1 MFDPSKLNI
10 DLDNLD
16 NNNSEKNKK
25 KDTIETNNSSEK
37 KINEENNTSDNNDIL
52 NQIDNEPKYYW
63 LDNIENH
70 ESENNTQET
79 QTPIIK
85 NTVYDINIKSLENIL
100 NLIIEKEYDFVT
112 IEPSDQE
119 IKISFKKDNTEKEV
133 KYIKYPTYTNILL
146 KAKTTSKLVVD
157 NTQEEQ
163 LWNWEIT
170 LKNKIYKLFTKT
182 VPSDYWEKIFLKP
195 IEEKWKKV
203 VKKEKKK
210 TSLWQ
215 IMWFLWGL
223 LFAIL
228 IIWWAFLAF
237 ILLNSSNVADLTFFN
252 NLWVDV
258 WSIKE
263 FTAKLVDFIFVS
275 IIFIETIFL
284 FVFTFK
290 SILTK
295 KEFKQKRISRIVL
308 AIFFLILVMISWF
321 LWLTLSKKINS
332 LKWLNYWKIEFY
344 DNSKYLSDL
353 FDESWSKVNINDLLI
368 WPITIRFNIE
378 EFMNKLKDD
387 WFVPQKLIWFFWYEE
402 IEKPIE
408 DYELI
413 KTFNIKWPNIVTLK
427 IEWLNIKWENEIFK
441 NEIWNIN
448 ISNTVNITEN
458 KTDNW
463 GSIFNYDA
471 NDLKNLW
478 KIKWYYIPDLTWKTE
493 IEKTNIINDSLEN
506 EILEWYNFTS
516 KIIFDQE
523 IVLWLKI
530 ITKWKINKDLDK
542 IFIISK
548 NESDSINWEI
558 KYITSLDNDLEYTL
572 FVSNPETKL
581 WEWIIEEFK
590 WKIQDKEITKKA
602 NITNLEESS
611 KHTHTFKQYWT
622 NKVSVIIKDSRWK
635 IKELSTIIET
645 AKKLILEDN
654 LDIYNQEEIIE
665 NIKYDKTLNE
675 YFINQVWIPTTIKFD
690 AKKIRWDK
698 SIKWNY
704 PLHILKEVIWDFDSD
719 WDTDKKW
726 KQINFDINREWT
738 HSISVT
744 YVFVHIKKKDDIIKI
759 KENIYIEW
767 IKKEAILNIW
777 IEKEWNYVPITV
789 KFDASKSIV
798 NNEDIVKF
806 IWDYWDWISEERD
819 AIVQWHKYSKPWNY
833 DIKLTVITE
842 NWKEFSTSKKL
853 ILKPKPQNVEISSS
867 MKKAPI
873 WQWIDF
879 YSDWSEWQITSYF
892 WDFWEWSTSID
903 ANPTHYFYKPWKYIV
918 KLKLDFDNNNV
929 LEDQIIIEIYEE

>member
-387 WFVPQKLIWFFWYEE
+387 WFVPQKLIWFF
-402 IEKPIE
+402 
-408 DYELI
+408 
-413 KTFNIKWPNIVTLK
+413 
-427 IEWLNIKWENEIFK
+427 
-441 NEIWNIN
+441 
-448 ISNTVNITEN
+448 
-458 KTDNW
+458 
-463 GSIFNYDA
+463 
-471 NDLKNLW
+471 
-478 KIKWYYIPDLTWKTE
+478 
-493 IEKTNIINDSLEN
+493 
-506 EILEWYNFTS
+506 
-516 KIIFDQE
+516 
-523 IVLWLKI
+523 
-530 ITKWKINKDLDK
+530 
-542 IFIISK
+542 
-548 NESDSINWEI
+548 
-558 KYITSLDNDLEYTL
+558 
-572 FVSNPETKL
+572 
-581 WEWIIEEFK
+581 
-590 WKIQDKEITKKA
+590 
-602 NITNLEESS
+602 
-611 KHTHTFKQYWT
+611 
-622 NKVSVIIKDSRWK
+622 
-635 IKELSTIIET
+635 
-645 AKKLILEDN
+645 
-654 LDIYNQEEIIE
+654 
-665 NIKYDKTLNE
+665 
-675 YFINQVWIPTTIKFD
+675 D
-690 AKKIRWDK
+690 AKK
-698 SIKWNY
+698 
-704 PLHILKEVIWDFDSD
+704 
-719 WDTDKKW
+719 
-726 KQINFDINREWT
+726 
-738 HSISVT
+738 
-744 YVFVHIKKKDDIIKI
+744 
-759 KENIYIEW
+759 
-767 IKKEAILNIW
+767 
-777 IEKEWNYVPITV
+777 
-789 KFDASKSIV
+789 SK
-798 NNEDIVKF
+798 N
-806 IWDYWDWISEERD
+806 
-819 AIVQWHKYSKPWNY
+819 
-833 DIKLTVITE
+833 L
-842 NWKEFSTSKKL
+842 
-853 ILKPKPQNVEISSS
+853 
-867 MKKAPI
+867 
-873 WQWIDF
+873 
-879 YSDWSEWQITSYF
+879 
-892 WDFWEWSTSID
+892 
-903 ANPTHYFYKPWKYIV
+903 
-918 KLKLDFDNNNV
+918 
-929 LEDQIIIEIYEE
+929 